1 VNGYDPVAHG
11 ARCDICPL
19 KGRPIVPPEAP
30 TLEIKLVIIGEGPG
44 YRETLVKRP
53 FVGPSGRLLDKCLEI
68 AGIDRATAWV
78 TNGTLCRPEGDRDA
92 DAAAA
97 CCAPRLT
104 KELASLDRGLPIL
117 ALGKMAAKAVLGVS
131 SILLAR
137 GFVWQVKPTPESAIK
152 SAWKTYEKLR
162 LKDSSRG
169 LPWTRSLRV
178 KEGKRTET
186 AAHLRALV
194 LEGRAKL
201 EGRVVLPTIHP
212 AFVLRMETWMPVM
225 RADIARMGRLVSGV
239 LRASRLADRGSYKVV
254 STGKDVKKALASLGP
269 VVSFDIETDSADPLT
284 AKILCV
290 GVSDG
295 KRIFVIHPW
304 RKSIHARLLTEA
316 FS

>member
-1 VNGYDPVAHG
+1 MSDYDPVKHG
-11 ARCDICPL
+11 ARCSICPL
-19 KGRPIVPPEAP
+19 RGSPVVPPEPASKE
-30 TLEIKLVIIGEGPG
+30 LKLIIIGEGPG
-44 YRETLVKRP
+44 YREMLTRKP
-53 FVGPSGRLLDKCLEI
+53 FVGPSGRLLNKSLEL

-104 KELASLDRGLPIL
+104 SELALLPKELPIL

-137 GFVWQVKPTPESAIK
+137 GFVWQVKIVPAVAIAN
-152 SAWKTYEKLR
+152 AWKLHEKLK
-162 LKDSSRG
+162 LKESSKG

-178 KEGKRTET
+178 AEGKRTET
-186 AAHLRALV
+186 AVLLRALV
-194 LEGRAKL
+194 LQGRDKL
-201 EGRVVLPTIHP
+201 FGRVVIPTIHP
-212 AFVLRMETWMPVM
+212 AFVMRMETWGPVM
-225 RADIARMGRLVSGV
+225 HADIRRMGRLV
-239 LRASRLADRGSYKVV
+239 RGEIEVSKLEDKGRYRVV
-254 STGKDVKKALASLGP
+254 SRGVDVKKALASLGKT
-269 VVSFDIETDSADPLT
+269 VAFDIETDGADPLV

-304 RKSIHARLLTEA
+304 KKSIHAKLLTEA
-316 FS
+316 FA